1 MIASRNKKSE
11 PMPNKTRKNLVPKNR
26 FLCSPFKCNIYRVAK
41 FRGSWRFVRYESA
54 GPSSLKHPGSETRP
68 QSQPGAACAFG
79 RSKSWVYGQ
88 GRERKVCGFARPSRA
103 DSESPQ
109 RRSRT
114 TVRSKIANALSTKPK
129 LFKGSS
135 NTLLLAVD

>member
-1 MIASRNKKSE
+1 MIASRNKKSDL
-11 PMPNKTRKNLVPKNR
+11 MPNNTRKNLVPENR

-54 GPSSLKHPGSETRP
+54 RPSSLKYPGPETRP

-79 RSKSWVYGQ
+79 RGLSWAYGQ
-88 GRERKVCGFARPSRA
+88 SRECKVCGVFRPFRA
-103 DSESPQ
+103 DRKSPQ

-114 TVRSKIANALSTKPK
+114 ALHSKITNVDTTNPKHFGDTLNAAIS
-129 LFKGSS
+129 
-135 NTLLLAVD
+135 AVE